1 MTAEFTVAVHALVY
15 LHHKNTVLSSEEL
28 AQNVCTNPARIRKVM
43 AKLKKAGLVLAREG
57 RVQGGYACAQGAE
70 EITLEQI
77 FCAVE
82 DRVANC
88 FRALR
93 VYNSGVVKSVW
104 RSGDPEMSC
113 LVASG
118 MASVMD
124 ELYDELDNLCKQRLS
139 RVTVKEIEQNLF
151 RQKA

>member
-70 EITLEQI
+70 EITMEQI

-82 DRVANC
+82 DR
-88 FRALR
+88 
-93 VYNSGVVKSVW
+93 VVKSVW